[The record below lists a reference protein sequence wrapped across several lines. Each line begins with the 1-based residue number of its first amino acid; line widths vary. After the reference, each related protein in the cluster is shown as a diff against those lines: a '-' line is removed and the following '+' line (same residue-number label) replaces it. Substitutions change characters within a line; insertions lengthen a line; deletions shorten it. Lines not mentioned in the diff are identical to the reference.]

1 MSANVGARFAIG
13 PARMDREIT
22 PEDRQKRVAKKVATA
37 ILATAVV
44 VFLFAATIQWLRPS
58 LDRRKIQI
66 ARVERGAIA
75 ATLEANGTVVPLVEQ
90 VVSSPVEARVLRVG
104 RRAGDRVKA
113 GDELLTLDTSES
125 QLEAARLNDQV
136 SQKESADTELRLRL
150 EETIASLRA
159 QIEQKK
165 LDAQIVHYSAKQKAT
180 LRAEGLIAEEDALA
194 ANALAQKTDI
204 ELRQLDE
211 ALRRATRSS
220 AAQLSASRADVAM
233 VQRER
238 EESRR
243 QLELAMLRADRDG
256 VLTSIVQEVGATI
269 RRGDVLARIA
279 DLSAYRVEASISDV
293 HAAKLAAGMRAKVT
307 LDGAAIDG
315 TIDSVDPRI
324 VNGVVKFFVTL
335 DQPAHPRLRN
345 NLRVDVAVIT
355 GSRPNT
361 LVVRRGALGRTN
373 ASHAFVLRDDTA
385 VRVPVRFGLA
395 GMDRIEILE
404 GLSAGDEVVISDI
417 SEYDDIAELR
427 LKK

>member
-1 MSANVGARFAIG
+1 
-13 PARMDREIT
+13 MDREIA
-22 PEDRQKRVAKKVATA
+22 PEARQKVVARKIATA
-37 ILATAVV
+37 ILAIAVL
-44 VFLFAATIQWLRPS
+44 VFLFAATIEWLRPS

-75 ATLEANGTVVPLVEQ
+75 ATLEANGTVVPLVER

-104 RRAGDRVKA
+104 RRAGDRVKV
-113 GDELLTLDTSES
+113 GDELLTLDTSAS
-125 QLEAARLNDQV
+125 QLEAARLDDQV
-136 SQKESADTELRLRL
+136 AQKQSEETELRLRL
-150 EETIASLRA
+150 DETIANLRA

-165 LDAQIVHYSAKQKAT
+165 LDAQIVHYSAAQKAT
-180 LRAEGLIAEEDALA
+180 LRKEGLIAEEDALA
-194 ANALAQKTDI
+194 AAALAKKTDI

-211 ALRRATRSS
+211 ALARAIRSRDV
-220 AAQLSASRADVAM
+220 QLSAWRASVAM

-256 VLTSIVQEVGATI
+256 VLTSIVQEAGATV

-279 DLSAYRVEASISDV
+279 DLSAYRVEASISDI
-293 HAAKLAAGMRAKVT
+293 HAAKLAAGMRAKVM
-307 LDGAAIDG
+307 LDDVSIGG
-315 TIDSVDPRI
+315 TIDTVDPRI
-324 VNGVVKFFVTL
+324 VNGVVRFYVTL
-335 DQPAHPRLRN
+335 DEPAHARLRN

-355 GSRPNT
+355 GSRNNT

-373 ASHAFVLRDDTA
+373 ATHAFVVREDAA

-395 GMDRIEILE
+395 GSEQIEILD

-417 SEYDDIAELR
+417 SEYQDVAELR
-427 LKK
+427 LEH

>member
-1 MSANVGARFAIG
+1 
-13 PARMDREIT
+13 MDREIA
-22 PEDRQKRVAKKVATA
+22 PEARRKVLAKKVATA
-37 ILATAVV
+37 ILAIAVL
-44 VFLFAATIQWLRPS
+44 VFLFAATIEWLRPS
-58 LDRRKIQI
+58 LDRRKIQM

-75 ATLEANGTVVPLVEQ
+75 ATLEANGTVVPLVESI
-90 VVSSPVEARVLRVG
+90 VSSPVEARVLRVG
-104 RRAGDRVKA
+104 RRAGDRVSI
-113 GDELLTLDTSES
+113 GDELLTLDTSQS

-136 SQKESADTELRLRL
+136 SQKESQETELRLRL
-150 EETIASLRA
+150 EETVANLRA

-165 LDAQIVHYSAKQKAT
+165 LDAQIVHYSAVQKAT
-180 LRAEGLIAEEDALA
+180 LRKEGLIAEEDALA
-194 ANALAQKTDI
+194 AAALAKKTDI

-211 ALRRATRSS
+211 ALTRAIRSRD
-220 AAQLSASRADVAM
+220 AQLTASRASLAM

-256 VLTSIVQEVGATI
+256 VLTSIVQEAGATV

-293 HAAKLAAGMRAKVT
+293 HAAKLAAGMRAKVM
-307 LDGAAIDG
+307 LEGAAIGG
-315 TIDSVDPRI
+315 TIDTVDPRI
-324 VNGVVKFFVTL
+324 VNGVVRFFVTL

-355 GSRPNT
+355 GSRNHT
-361 LVVRRGALGRTN
+361 LVIRRGALGRTN
-373 ASHAFVLRDDTA
+373 ANHAFVVRDNAA

-395 GMDRIEILE
+395 GTDEIEILD

-417 SEYDDIAELR
+417 SEYEDVGELR
-427 LKK
+427 LKR

>member
-1 MSANVGARFAIG
+1 
-13 PARMDREIT
+13 MDREIA
-22 PEDRQKRVAKKVATA
+22 PEARQKRVAKKVATA
-37 ILATAVV
+37 ILAIAIVA
-44 VFLFAATIQWLRPS
+44 FFFAATIEWLRPS

-75 ATLEANGTVVPLVEQ
+75 ATLEANGTVVPLVER

-104 RRAGDRVKA
+104 RRAGDRVQI
-113 GDELLTLDTSES
+113 GDELLTLDTSAS
-125 QLEAARLNDQV
+125 QLDAARLNDQV
-136 SQKESADTELRLRL
+136 SQKESEQTELRLRL
-150 EETIASLRA
+150 DESIASLRA
-159 QIEQKK
+159 QIEQKN
-165 LDAQIVHYSAKQKAT
+165 LDAQIVHYSATQKST
-180 LRAEGLIAEEDALA
+180 LRKEGLIAEEDALA
-194 ANALAQKTDI
+194 AAALAKKTDI

-211 ALRRATRSS
+211 ALARAIRSRDV
-220 AAQLSASRADVAM
+220 QLSASRAAVAM

-256 VLTSIVQEVGATI
+256 VLTSIVQEAGATV

-293 HAAKLAAGMRAKVT
+293 HAAKLAAGMRARVT

-324 VNGVVKFFVTL
+324 VNGVARFFITL
-335 DQPAHPRLRN
+335 DQPSHPRLRN

-355 GSRPNT
+355 GSRANT

-373 ASHAFVLRDDTA
+373 VNHAFVVRDNAA

-395 GMDRIEILE
+395 GTDQIEILD
-404 GLSAGDEVVISDI
+404 GLSAGDEVVISDV
-417 SEYDDIAELR
+417 SEYEDVAELR
-427 LKK
+427 LRK